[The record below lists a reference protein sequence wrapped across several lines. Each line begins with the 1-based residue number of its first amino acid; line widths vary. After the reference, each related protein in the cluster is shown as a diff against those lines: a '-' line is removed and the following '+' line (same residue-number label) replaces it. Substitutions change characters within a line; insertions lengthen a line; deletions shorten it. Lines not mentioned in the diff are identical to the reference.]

1 MNVSQ
6 KLRHSTKISN
16 LIGALLA
23 AGPIFGT
30 DCVVVGSFDFVL
42 TSYVDD
48 DGYVAPSKMDTIV
61 VYIKY
66 AEVDITELDPS
77 TPFEIV
83 TQFSMTYLFDN
94 GDFSYGDSQ
103 SYYFIIVLLSGLV
116 TLGLRA
122 FRYVRANKCS
132 QCNGPIVRCLT
143 LNSAVSLCC
152 LTAVSLWRFASGTGF
167 PSHVLP

>member
-1 MNVSQ
+1 M
-6 KLRHSTKISN
+6 
-16 LIGALLA
+16 GAIA
-23 AGPIFGT
+23 
-30 DCVVVGSFDFVL
+30 
-42 TSYVDD
+42 
-48 DGYVAPSKMDTIV
+48 

-103 SYYFIIVLLSGLV
+103 SYYFVIVLLSALV

-132 QCNGPIVRCLT
+132 QCNGPIVLDFLSMFFRSAGRQFSYPAFSFSAFQSRRWPCPVCPCLPVR
-143 LNSAVSLCC
+143 AV
-152 LTAVSLWRFASGTGF
+152 
-167 PSHVLP
+167 